1 MTEICCWGVAVETS
15 QTASVT
21 ALEPVQDP
29 DAVQDEGLRT
39 VWRSLSDTVTLC
51 QLRFGLG
58 TELDRCFSIA
68 VEVFHNSFDLR
79 RISFG

>member
-1 MTEICCWGVAVETS
+1 MIGICCWGVAVEIS

-21 ALEPVQDP
+21 ALEPVQGP
-29 DAVQDEGLRT
+29 MQSKDEGL
-39 VWRSLSDTVTLC
+39 VWRSLSDTAALC

-68 VEVFHNSFDLR
+68 VEGFHNSFDLR

>member
-1 MTEICCWGVAVETS
+1 MIGICCWGVAVEIS

-21 ALEPVQDP
+21 ALEPVQGP
-29 DAVQDEGLRT
+29 MQCKDEGL
-39 VWRSLSDTVTLC
+39 VWRSLSDTVALC

-68 VEVFHNSFDLR
+68 VEGFHNSFDLR